1 MKKGFLILVAL
12 FIAAGCGTNM
22 FEGME
27 DKNTKEATASEVIM
41 KLDSGS
47 YDWVLAN
54 ADKANATDYAA
65 AAMGAAG
72 LNPTELVNALNDI
85 AESGTQNDLG
95 AVTSISIDTAALGA
109 LQTAK
114 EKLSDELLANPGDPE
129 LSFQLVLTSITSTI
143 TAIAK
148 VGEQAVID
156 NELTGFDPSLGGIDT
171 TEAEKIGNYIAAN
184 PNALV
189 DTDGDGDTDV
199 SLVSLIAE
207 DVGNAVDALPD
218 AELGA
223 SDLNQVLTD
232 VTQGDESLDFDND
245 GTVDGTDISDYLI
258 NVLGQ

>member
-27 DKNTKEATASEVIM
+27 DKNTTEATASEVIM
-41 KLDSGS
+41 KLDSGN

-54 ADKANATDYAA
+54 PDKANATDYAA

-85 AESGTQNDLG
+85 AVSVTQNDLG
-95 AVTSISIDTAALGA
+95 AVTSISIDTSALDK

-114 EKLSDELLANPGDPE
+114 EKLTEELLANPGDPD
-129 LSFQLVLTSITSTI
+129 LSFQMVLTSITSTI

-148 VGEQAVID
+148 VGEGNVT
-156 NELTGFDPSLGGIDT
+156 NFDPSNGIDT
-171 TEAEKIGNYIAAN
+171 TEATLLGNYIAAN
-184 PNALV
+184 PGKQV
-189 DTDGDGDTDV
+189 DTDGDDSPDT
-199 SLVSLIAE
+199 SLLTVIAE
-207 DVGNAVDALPD
+207 DVGNAVVALPD
-218 AELGA
+218 ANLGA
-223 SDLNQVLTD
+223 SDLNEVLTD
-232 VTQGDESLDFDND
+232 VTQGQGSLDYDGD
-245 GTVDGTDISDYLI
+245 GTVENTAISDYLN